1 MMTVIARQHSR
12 YRSLHRPESASQY
25 HYDQRSSRSTIRS
38 RWFSKTE
45 ILHLVIGTL
54 LVLAVGLSI
63 PIYQPKIDILSPLDI
78 IRVLFTQPLVVLG
91 SAVVFA
97 SVFLPHE
104 LAHKA
109 AAKSYGL
116 WAEFRLTLIGVL
128 LTLLSV
134 ISPIKL
140 VAPGAVVIAGTASRR
155 TIGRTALAGPLT
167 NVLLSILFIGLS
179 KLASSGLLS
188 VILGTGAALSS
199 WIALFN
205 LIPFSVFDGAKI
217 FWWSKITWVLIF
229 LTSIALT
236 IYTILLL

>member
-1 MMTVIARQHSR
+1 M
-12 YRSLHRPESASQY
+12 
-25 HYDQRSSRSTIRS
+25 
-38 RWFSKTE
+38 
-45 ILHLVIGTL
+45 IGTL
-54 LVLAVGLSI
+54 LVLTVGLSI
-63 PIYQPKIDILSPLDI
+63 PIYQQKIDILSPLEI
-78 IRVLFTQPLVVLG
+78 IYVLFREPLLVIG

-97 SVFLPHE
+97 SIFLPHE

-140 VAPGAVVIAGTASRR
+140 VAPGAVVITGAASRR

-167 NVLLSILFIGLS
+167 NVLISILFIGLS
-179 KLASSGLLS
+179 QFAPVGILS
-188 VILGTGAALSS
+188 VILNSGAALSS

-217 FWWSKITWVLIF
+217 FWWSKLTWGLIF
-229 LTSIALT
+229 LTSIILT
-236 IYTILLL
+236 IYTITLL